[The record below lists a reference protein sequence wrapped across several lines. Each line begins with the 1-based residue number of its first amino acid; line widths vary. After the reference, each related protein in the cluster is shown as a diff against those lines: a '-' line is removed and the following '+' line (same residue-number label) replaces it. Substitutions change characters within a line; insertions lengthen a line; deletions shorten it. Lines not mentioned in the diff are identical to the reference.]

1 MTILDKV
8 QIGNEVKV
16 NLDFS
21 SERLSKDIIDTLK
34 NSSIGTIIDFRITDG
49 KGIGVILRLSNGE
62 EQWFFENEIDILDEK
77 GDVIDKNFSYNENN
91 NLTKNIFKDLKY
103 ENKNSVR
110 DLINPL
116 NFLIWLI
123 VSVKD
128 IF

>member
-8 QIGNEVKV
+8 QIGNKVKV

-21 SERLSKDIIDTLK
+21 TERLSQDIIDTLK
-34 NSSIGTIIDFRITDG
+34 KSSIGTISGFRITDG
-49 KGIGVILRLSNGE
+49 KGIGVTLKLSNGE

-77 GDVIDKNFSYNENN
+77 GNVIDKDFTNNERE
-91 NLTKNIFKDLKY
+91 NLIQNIFKDLKY
-103 ENKNSVR
+103 ENKNSVS

-116 NFLIWLI
+116 NFLFWLI
-123 VSVKD
+123 VSFKD